1 MKSYKVS
8 EIAEMMK
15 LTEGTVTDYIRLGK
29 LGAYKV
35 GREYRV
41 TEKDLYE
48 YVESNRNKKVVE

>member
-35 GREYRV
+35 GREYRI
-41 TEKDLYE
+41 TEDDFKKYIND
-48 YVESNRNKKVVE
+48 NRNVKEVI